1 MCNLQKAI
9 RATRQAKSNL
19 DAAETCEE
27 MSDGNPAS
35 SEEARGFYISEARR
49 LLIEATEALSEP
61 REVS

>member
-19 DAAETCEE
+19 CAAETYEE
-27 MSDGNPAS
+27 MSDGATAS
-35 SEEARGFYISEARR
+35 SEAAWGFYISEARR

-61 REVS
+61 REMS

>member
-19 DAAETCEE
+19 YAAETYEE

-35 SEEARGFYISEARR
+35 SEEVRSFYISEARR
-49 LLIEATEALSEP
+49 LLIEAAEALSEP
-61 REVS
+61 REVL